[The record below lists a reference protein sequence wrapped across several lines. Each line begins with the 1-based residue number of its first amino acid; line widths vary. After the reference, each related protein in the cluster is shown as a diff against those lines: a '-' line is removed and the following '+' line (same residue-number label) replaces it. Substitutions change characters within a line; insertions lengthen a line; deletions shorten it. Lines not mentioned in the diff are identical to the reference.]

1 MFNCAKP
8 RVVSTQPLIFL
19 AVGRGASVLAPWR
32 SSAAVILE
40 TPFQPCPKTIL
51 AEGKTQ
57 FLAKCIIPSLFTEKI
72 KKALVPRVSWAA
84 STPRQKGNTVAVL
97 FFFSFFCKNFSY
109 VVLDVEAAL
118 LGLARE
124 PGSRSNPKALPSAF
138 KTKNLRVKSTT
149 KTRGTAAQS

>member
-57 FLAKCIIPSLFTEKI
+57 FLAKCIIPSLSTEKI
-72 KKALVPRVSWAA
+72 KRLLSRECHGRHPHPVK
-84 STPRQKGNTVAVL
+84 KGIL
-97 FFFSFFCKNFSY
+97 
-109 VVLDVEAAL
+109 
-118 LGLARE
+118 
-124 PGSRSNPKALPSAF
+124 
-138 KTKNLRVKSTT
+138 
-149 KTRGTAAQS
+149 